1 MQNIKQMM
9 VPMFILMVLTIAS
22 IVFVLQGTGMHS
34 QVRIEEVKFNQL
46 QESYFLQSKAVRD
59 AAETNSQLNQ
69 DLARIQQYPS
79 QLMQLKLVGL
89 GKILTGIFLSLLAI
103 VFILFMMPIRLAKML
118 KKE

>member
-1 MQNIKQMM
+1 MQNMKQMM
-9 VPMFILMVLTIAS
+9 VPMLILLTLTIAS

-34 QVRIEEVKFNQL
+34 QVITEEVKFNQL

-79 QLMQLKLVGL
+79 QLMLLKLVGL
-89 GKILTGIFLSLLAI
+89 GKILTGIFLTLLA
-103 VFILFMMPIRLAKML
+103 VMFLLFMMPVRLGKLM
-118 KKE
+118 KGE